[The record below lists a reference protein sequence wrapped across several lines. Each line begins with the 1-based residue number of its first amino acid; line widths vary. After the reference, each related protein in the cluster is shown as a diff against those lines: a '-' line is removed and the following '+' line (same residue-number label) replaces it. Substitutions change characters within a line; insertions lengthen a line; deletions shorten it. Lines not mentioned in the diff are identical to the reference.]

1 MLLDDVANIKRRRC
15 VLLLFLRYYV
25 HKNIPHCSI
34 GSCLPNNKMD
44 IKLFGGLL
52 GVRATKCC
60 RCLSC
65 NRYVP
70 LAVCP

>member
-1 MLLDDVANIKRRRC
+1 MKYEKINTGTWQRDG
-15 VLLLFLRYYV
+15 LFRFYIEELRNV
-25 HKNIPHCSI
+25 MSNI

-52 GVRATKCC
+52 GVRATRCC

-65 NRYVP
+65 NRYEP